1 MEWEW
6 KIRITDIIMII
17 VIFAGP
23 IVAVQLTEYLRNK
36 KDSRN
41 RKVHIF
47 RTLMAT
53 RSAPLAAM
61 HIEALNLVE
70 LEFQAAPHPST
81 TVVAAGRLYMDHLK
95 SQYPK
100 EMWDTRRVELLVDLL
115 YEMSTALD
123 YNFDK
128 VQIKAGSYYPSAYGE
143 TENDN
148 YNTRKLWL
156 EILQGKRLLP
166 IASVVAPSP
175 PTEKANEEKQ
185 PIKNQNK
192 EQENKQNV

>member
-1 MEWEW
+1 MTWDW
-6 KIRITDIIMII
+6 TIKITDIIMVIA
-17 VIFAGP
+17 IFAGP
-23 IVAVQLTEYLRNK
+23 IIAVRITEKLRLS

-47 RTLMAT
+47 RNLMAT

-70 LEFQAAPHPST
+70 LEFQAVPHPSAF
-81 TVVAAGRLYMDHLK
+81 VVAAARLYMDHLRD

-100 EMWDTRRVELLVDLL
+100 DMWGSRKSELLVDLL
-115 YEMSTALD
+115 YEMSKALD

-143 TENDN
+143 TDEDN
-148 YNTRKLWL
+148 YKTRKLWL
-156 EILQGKRLLP
+156 EILEAKRLLP
-166 IASVVAPSP
+166 IASILTPSL
-175 PTEKANEEKQ
+175 PTEKEQQTET
-185 PIKNQNK
+185 QNK
-192 EQENKQNV
+192 NIENKEKV

>member
-17 VIFAGP
+17 AMIVGP
-23 IVAVQLTEYLRNK
+23 TIAVRITEKLRHK
-36 KDSRN
+36 KDSRD

-61 HIEALNLVE
+61 HVEALNLVE
-70 LEFQAAPHPST
+70 LEFQVHPDASS
-81 TVVAAGRLYMDHLK
+81 TVVAAARLYMDHLNDR
-95 SQYPK
+95 QYPK
-100 EMWDTRRVELLVDLL
+100 DMWGSRKGELLVDLL
-115 YEMSTALD
+115 YEMSKTLG

-143 TENDN
+143 TDEDN
-148 YNTRKLWL
+148 YKTRKLWL
-156 EILQGKRLLP
+156 EILEAKRLLP
-166 IASVVAPSP
+166 IGSILTPSP
-175 PTEKANEEKQ
+175 HAEKAGKQ
-185 PIKNQNK
+185 QTETQSKDIENK
-192 EQENKQNV
+192 ETV

>member
-23 IVAVQLTEYLRNK
+23 IIAVRITEYLRNQ
-36 KDSRN
+36 KDSRD

-53 RSAPLAAM
+53 RSAQLAGM

-70 LEFQAAPHPST
+70 LEFQAAPHPARR
-81 TVVAAGRLYMDHLK
+81 VVDAGRLYIDHLK
-95 SQYPK
+95 DYLYPK
-100 EMWDTRRVELLVDLL
+100 ETWVVRKNELLVDLL

-128 VQIKAGSYYPSAYGE
+128 VQIKAGSYYPSGYEDA
-143 TENDN
+143 ENDN
-148 YNTRKLWL
+148 LQIRKLWL
-156 EILQGKRLLP
+156 EILKG
-166 IASVVAPSP
+166 
-175 PTEKANEEKQ
+175 NKQ
-185 PIKNQNK
+185 LSIKTDTPMTII
-192 EQENKQNV
+192 EQTKIENKKNV

>member
-36 KDSRN
+36 KDSRD

-70 LEFQAAPHPST
+70 LEFQAHPDASS
-81 TVVAAGRLYMDHLK
+81 TVVAAARLYMDHLRD

-100 EMWDTRRVELLVDLL
+100 DMWGSRKGELLVDLL
-115 YEMSTALD
+115 YEMSKTLG

-143 TENDN
+143 TDEDN
-148 YNTRKLWL
+148 YKTRKLWL
-156 EILQGKRLLP
+156 EILEAKRLLP
-166 IASVVAPSP
+166 IASILTPSLP
-175 PTEKANEEKQ
+175 AAKAEEQ
-185 PIKNQNK
+185 QAETQNK
-192 EQENKQNV
+192 AIENKENA